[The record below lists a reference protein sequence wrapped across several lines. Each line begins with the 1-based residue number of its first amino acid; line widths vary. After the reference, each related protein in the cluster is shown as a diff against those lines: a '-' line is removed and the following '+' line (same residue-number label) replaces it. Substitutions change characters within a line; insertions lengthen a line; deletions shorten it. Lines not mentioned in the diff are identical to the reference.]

1 MIFDPNLLEPPGFSR
16 PPRVAPVARDVAV
29 ADQGAVLLLCPISSG
44 PQTVVAL
51 VGEADI
57 STAGQLREQFADV
70 LASRPGSVLMD
81 VTGLDFC
88 DISGLDAL
96 GEAASAAADAGL
108 VMTLQGCSPQL
119 AWLLNTIAPRSG
131 VRPVQVS
138 GRVPSARQ
146 ASASGPAA

>member
-1 MIFDPNLLEPPGFSR
+1 MISDPDPVRPLEISR
-16 PPRVAPVARDVAV
+16 SPRVLPVDQAPAV
-29 ADQGAVLLLCPISSG
+29 ADQRAVLVLCPIAGG

-51 VGEADI
+51 IGEADI
-57 STAGQLREQFADV
+57 STAGQLRDQFADV

-88 DISGLDAL
+88 DISGVDAL
-96 GEAASAAADAGL
+96 GEAAAAAVNAGL

-119 AWLLNTIAPRSG
+119 SWLLDTIDPRSG

-138 GRVPSARQ
+138 GGVPRPRQ
-146 ASASGPAA
+146 ASTSGSV

>member
-1 MIFDPNLLEPPGFSR
+1 MILDRNLPEPPALSC
-16 PPRVAPVARDVAV
+16 PPLVLPVAPAP
-29 ADQGAVLLLCPISSG
+29 ADQGAVLLLCPVSSG

-88 DISGLDAL
+88 DLSGLDAL
-96 GEAASAAADAGL
+96 GEAASAAATAGL
-108 VMTLQGCSPQL
+108 VMTMHGCSSRL
-119 AWLLNTIAPRSG
+119 AWLLDTFAPRSG
-131 VRPVQVS
+131 VRPAQVS
-138 GRVPSARQ
+138 GRVPRARQ
-146 ASASGPAA
+146 APTAGPPA